1 MSVETV
7 GFIGA
12 GNMASAMIRNLV
24 SGGIVEPSR
33 IYAINKQN
41 HARLENLV
49 HTYGVTPAAGAQEL
63 VSTCSIIVLATKP
76 FQVDEAM
83 APVNG
88 MFRPGQLLVSV
99 AAGVPIPYLQSLVG
113 DEVPV
118 VRAMPNTPVQV
129 GEGAVVLSAAPGT
142 SDADR
147 ARAQM
152 LFEQAGRVFWT
163 TEDQMDLVTAMSG
176 SGPAYFYLLAEE
188 LAHAGIRLGLET
200 TLSRE
205 LARQTLVGAGELL
218 KRSDADAHQLLS
230 QVATPGGTT
239 AAALRVFEARRLGE
253 VVAEAISSAAQRSG
267 EMASVAER
275 LEMRSSRRVV
285 VKLGSPTVMQ
295 ADGSFNDANM
305 RSLVAQIARMVAQGR
320 EVVLVSSGAIACG
333 RSRMANGDLASL
345 TDKQVLAAI
354 GQPLLM
360 RHYEAAFEAF
370 GTTVAQVLV
379 TKEDFSSSKRAD
391 LCKNTLLRLMSK
403 RVVPIVN
410 ENDTVAIDE
419 IVLGDNDMLSAQV
432 ALLVSADL
440 LVLLT
445 DTEGLYTGDPKKSP
459 DATVIGHVGRWT
471 PPVAGIAGD
480 TTSATGAGGMA
491 TKVRAAALASENGI
505 PTVIAN
511 GATEGILPAI
521 LEGQEVGTFFSRRQ
535 QQ

>member
-1 MSVETV
+1 VNTETV

-12 GNMASAMIRNLV
+12 GNMASAMVRTLV
-24 SGGIVEPSR
+24 SGGIIEPSR
-33 IYAINKQN
+33 IYAVNKQN

-49 HTYGVTPAAGAQEL
+49 NTYGVTAAGSTEEL
-63 VSTCSIIVLATKP
+63 VSTCSVVVLATKP
-76 FQVDEAM
+76 FQVEEAM
-83 APVNG
+83 TPVKR
-88 MFRPGQLLVSV
+88 MFRQGQLLVSV
-99 AAGVPIPYLQSLVG
+99 AAGVPISYLQSLVG
-113 DEVPV
+113 DEATV

-147 ARAQM
+147 ARAQK
-152 LFEQAGRVFWT
+152 LFDQAGRVFWT

-188 LAHAGIRLGLET
+188 LANAGARLGLEA

-230 QVATPGGTT
+230 QVVTPGGTT

-267 EMASVAER
+267 EMASVSER
-275 LEMRSSRRVV
+275 LEMRSSRRIV
-285 VKLGSPTVMQ
+285 VKLGSPTVMRE
-295 ADGSFNDANM
+295 DGSFNDDNM
-305 RSLVAQIARMVAQGR
+305 RNLVAQIAGLTSHGR
-320 EVVLVSSGAIACG
+320 EVIVVSSGAIACG
-333 RSRMANGDLASL
+333 RSRMANGNLASL

-360 RHYEAAFEAF
+360 KHYEASFDAF

-379 TKEDFSSSKRAD
+379 TKEDFSSDKRAD
-391 LCKNTLLRLMSK
+391 LCRNTLLRLMSK
-403 RVVPIVN
+403 GIVPIVN

-419 IVLGDNDMLSAQV
+419 IVLGDNDMLSARV

-445 DTEGLYTGDPKKSP
+445 DTDGLYTGDPKTSP

-471 PPVAGIAGD
+471 PSVEDLAGP
-480 TTSATGAGGMA
+480 TTSATGMGGMA
-491 TKVRAAALASENGI
+491 TKVRAATLASDQGI
-505 PTVIAN
+505 PAVIAN
-511 GATEGILPAI
+511 GGTDGILPAI
-521 LEGQEVGTFFSRRQ
+521 LEGREVGTFFSRRQ
-535 QQ
+535 